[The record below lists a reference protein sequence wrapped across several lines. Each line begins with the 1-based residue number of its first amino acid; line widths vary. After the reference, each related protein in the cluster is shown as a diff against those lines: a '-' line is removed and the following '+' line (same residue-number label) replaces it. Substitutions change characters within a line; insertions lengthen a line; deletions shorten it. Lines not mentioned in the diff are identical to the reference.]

1 MEPDIAGKDLFMV
14 CHSPRKAAYRSL
26 PEGYFFRRCRRDELE
41 LWKKFHFDDLETAR
55 RMLPY
60 MDGYFQEVYGGEDG
74 GFFDRCLFACTEEDL
89 PVGTCF
95 LWKAYG
101 KLDTLHW
108 LKVRPEYEGKGIG
121 RALIAR
127 VLQEKMDW
135 DTPVFLHTHP
145 GCLQAVKLY
154 LDFGF
159 QFLSDPLVGDRKNAL
174 PEAMPY
180 FRERM
185 PAPSFEKIAA
195 QAAPQEFLAAVNA
208 GKRAE
213 F

>member
-108 LKVRPEYEGKGIG
+108 LKAVSYTHLDVYKRQASPFS
-121 RALIAR
+121 
-127 VLQEKMDW
+127 V
-135 DTPVFLHTHP
+135 HT
-145 GCLQAVKLY
+145 
-154 LDFGF
+154 
-159 QFLSDPLVGDRKNAL
+159 
-174 PEAMPY
+174 
-180 FRERM
+180 
-185 PAPSFEKIAA
+185 
-195 QAAPQEFLAAVNA
+195 
-208 GKRAE
+208 
-213 F
+213 